1 MRVIAGLFRGRH
13 LQAPQ
18 GTHTRPVTDRVKES
32 IFNILGS
39 RFGTPG
45 GLPDFEVLDL
55 FAGTGGLGIEAV
67 SRGAASCVFVEKD
80 RRTLPV
86 LRENLA
92 QLERPQALQIVADN
106 AWTGLLPLA
115 KAAEGYGLIFV
126 DPPYRDARDG
136 PRLLGLLQRLAPR
149 LSEEGVILL
158 RAESGT
164 ELPLQQLH
172 ELSCVEDRKYGGM
185 RLVCL
190 MRMRA
195 VDADHST
202 ETA

>member
-13 LQAPQ
+13 LHAPQ

-67 SRGAASCVFVEKD
+67 SRGAASCIFVEKD

-86 LRENLA
+86 LRENLT
-92 QLERPQALQIVADN
+92 QLDRPQALQIVAEN

-115 KAAEGYGLIFV
+115 KASDGYGLIFV

-136 PRLLGLLQRLAPR
+136 PRLRGLLQRLSSR
-149 LSEEGVILL
+149 LSGEGVILL
-158 RAESGT
+158 RVESRT
-164 ELPLQQLH
+164 ELPLH
-172 ELSCVEDRKYGGM
+172 ELQDLRCVDDRKYGGM

-190 MRMRA
+190 MRTRA
-195 VDADHST
+195 VEAGRIN